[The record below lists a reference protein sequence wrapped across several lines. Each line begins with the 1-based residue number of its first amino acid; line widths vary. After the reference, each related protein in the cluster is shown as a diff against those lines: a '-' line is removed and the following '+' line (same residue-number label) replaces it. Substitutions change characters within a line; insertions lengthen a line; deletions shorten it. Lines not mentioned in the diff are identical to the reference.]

1 MGSFTATAQAV
12 FGYVSAAPQLA
23 GVPKVLSFDEEFDLS
38 AGQPSLVVVSP
49 RAVRPTVLAR
59 AATSREMDVLI
70 YVAVRVSTLAETL
83 AASDLVEALLDRIE
97 GSGWRAV
104 APTGVALV
112 SAAVEFGNEAT
123 IREMGV
129 FRAEIVA
136 TYKVAKGQL

>member
-12 FGYVSAAPQLA
+12 TGYVAAAPQLA
-23 GVPKVLSFDEEFDLS
+23 AMPVVLSYDEEFDLG

-70 YVAVRVSTLAETL
+70 YVAIRVSTLAETN
-83 AASDLVEALLDRIE
+83 AAADLVEALLDRIE

-104 APTGVALV
+104 APAGVALV